1 MESTEK
7 EMLEMAKHFKDLLEK
22 KENKIERLCKTIALC
37 YGLTRC
43 IEEDPECASLLIA
56 SLHQYL
62 SLEMDRLMGINGED
76 KM

>member
-7 EMLEMAKHFKDLLEK
+7 EMLDMGKHFKELLDK
-22 KENKIERLCKTIALC
+22 KDQKIERLCKTIALA

-43 IEEDPECASLLIA
+43 IEEDPECAALVIS

-62 SLEMDRLMGINGED
+62 SLEMERLMNLSD
-76 KM
+76 D

>member
-7 EMLEMAKHFKDLLEK
+7 EMLDMGKHFKEIIEK
-22 KENKIERLCKTIALC
+22 KDQKIERLSKTIALA

-43 IEEDPECASLLIA
+43 IEEDPEAAVLVLS

-62 SLEMDRLMGINGED
+62 TLEVERLMGLTDET
-76 KM
+76 